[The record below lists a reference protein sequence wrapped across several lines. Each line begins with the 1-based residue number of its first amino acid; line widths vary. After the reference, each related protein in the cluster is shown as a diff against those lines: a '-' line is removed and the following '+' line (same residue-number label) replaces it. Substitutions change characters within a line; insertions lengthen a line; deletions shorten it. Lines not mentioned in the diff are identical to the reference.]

1 MPWRAAA
8 DSGSEAVGRFKAGRF
23 RNGGNV
29 HTLFKKQIITCAFD
43 VFCIKAI
50 YFYFFN
56 NSII

>member
-29 HTLFKKQIITCAFD
+29 HTLFKKNKLSHMLLMCFVLKQYIFIFLT
-43 VFCIKAI
+43 IQ
-50 YFYFFN
+50 
-56 NSII
+56 